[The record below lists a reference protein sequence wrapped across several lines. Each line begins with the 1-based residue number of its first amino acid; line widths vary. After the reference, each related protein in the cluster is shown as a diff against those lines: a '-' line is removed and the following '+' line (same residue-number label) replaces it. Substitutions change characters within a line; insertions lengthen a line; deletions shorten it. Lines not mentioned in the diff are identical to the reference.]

1 MGWRSEVITSK
12 PHKNNEAKLPVA
24 KESKIPIRR
33 RLTQID
39 CIEAKICF
47 KGREFYFAYLC
58 AVKFSLPE
66 RIEFPL

>member
-1 MGWRSEVITSK
+1 MVWRIEAITSK
-12 PHKNNEAKLPVA
+12 PHKNKEAKVPME

-33 RLTQID
+33 RLAQID

-58 AVKFSLPE
+58 AVKFSLPG